1 MLILAYNWE
10 IFILANGPVRKE
22 FWIILLGLQVPFSVG
37 NTIEF
42 VFPFVVIP
50 FEMANAKQI
59 VRICLCE
66 GGRGELTIVVVS
78 KLSPFSFTIVST
90 MGKKFP

>member
-50 FEMANAKQI
+50 FEMANAKHK
-59 VRICLCE
+59 LCVYVYARV
-66 GGRGELTIVVVS
+66 GGGINAS
-78 KLSPFSFTIVST
+78 S
-90 MGKKFP
+90 G